1 MVFWLRKDKLE
12 VFLLFH
18 LITYLI
24 KIMETQV
31 PIIINLIKKKY
42 NHVSLSTPYVTT
54 YMMNKYSIIS
64 LLEEPI
70 LKQ

>member
-1 MVFWLRKDKLE
+1 MLFWLRKDKLK

-24 KIMETQV
+24 KIMKNQV
-31 PIIINLIKKKY
+31 PIIINLIKEKY
-42 NHVSLSTPYVTT
+42 NHVPLSIPYVTT
-54 YMMNKYSIIS
+54 YMMNKYSIMS
-64 LLEEPI
+64 LLDEPI

>member
-1 MVFWLRKDKLE
+1 
-12 VFLLFH
+12 
-18 LITYLI
+18 
-24 KIMETQV
+24 METQV

-42 NHVSLSTPYVTT
+42 NHVPLSTPYVTT

-64 LLEEPI
+64 LLEKPI

>member
-1 MVFWLRKDKLE
+1 
-12 VFLLFH
+12 
-18 LITYLI
+18 
-24 KIMETQV
+24 METQV

-42 NHVSLSTPYVTT
+42 NHVSLSTPYVTI

-70 LKQ
+70 LKQLEHL